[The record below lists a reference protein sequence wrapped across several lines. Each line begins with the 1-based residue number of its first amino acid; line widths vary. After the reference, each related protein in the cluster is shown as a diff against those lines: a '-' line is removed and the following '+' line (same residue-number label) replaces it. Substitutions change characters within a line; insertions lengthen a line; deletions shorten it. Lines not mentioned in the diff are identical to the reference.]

1 MSRPIGEISAVF
13 DPAVGLQASDV
24 SEAEEE
30 VTYLL
35 HDATQFEDAEKE
47 ADPGRQRILFL
58 KLASYYFNP

>member
-35 HDATQFEDAEKE
+35 HDATFEDAEKE
-47 ADPGRQRILFL
+47 ADPPEGFV
-58 KLASYYFNP
+58 S

>member
-1 MSRPIGEISAVF
+1 MSRPIGEMTEVSAVF

-35 HDATQFEDAEKE
+35 HDATFEDAEKE
-47 ADPGRQRILFL
+47 ADTPEGFV
-58 KLASYYFNP
+58 S

>member
-1 MSRPIGEISAVF
+1 MSRPIGEISTVF

-35 HDATQFEDAEKE
+35 LFMMPLLKMQKKRLI
-47 ADPGRQRILFL
+47 RQRVLFL